1 MNNPLDEDNAHLQR
15 GLGFSSNGSPVEAI
29 TNMIAR
35 RLTRRSSSVRMSQG
49 SVCSIQIQSPTSA
62 TTELMLLSLKT
73 NHAKCH
79 AEKELARGELFV
91 YVNWWLVHVDAVYG
105 RIFSQMF

>member
-1 MNNPLDEDNAHLQR
+1 MDEDNRHLQR
-15 GLGFSSNGSPVEAI
+15 GLGFSSNGSPVEDI
-29 TNMIAR
+29 TNMMAR

-79 AEKELARGELFV
+79 TENRVFHSFHKSDRSDISANVVGICLC
-91 YVNWWLVHVDAVYG
+91 VNIVL
-105 RIFSQMF
+105 S